1 MASLSECDFKL
12 PCCGKNAIVTGG
24 ASGIGQAT
32 VEKLAKE
39 GSTVAIFDINVA
51 AGSCV
56 AKELV
61 AKGYN
66 VVFEEVDV
74 SSKDNCVEAVKRF
87 AERNNGKRK
96 PRTGEKSFSVN
107 VFGCA
112 NMVQACHPYMK
123 QCSGTASVVN
133 VASISGH
140 RAQPSRWTY
149 ASTKGAIL
157 ALTKCMA
164 LDLSA
169 DKIRVNSISPAW
181 VWSPEVSKAA
191 GGDREKWE
199 PVWGPFHML
208 RRLCET
214 SEVATAIC
222 FLLSED
228 ASFITGTD
236 LPVDGG
242 YMSMGPEGL
251 GSSSSFAGT
260 DY

>member
-1 MASLSECDFKL
+1 MHHYSQ
-12 PCCGKNAIVTGG
+12 
-24 ASGIGQAT
+24 GIGQAT

-87 AERNNGKRK
+87 AERNNGKVHYLVNCAVYFGSK
-96 PRTGEKSFSVN
+96 ALTAETKDWEKSFSVN